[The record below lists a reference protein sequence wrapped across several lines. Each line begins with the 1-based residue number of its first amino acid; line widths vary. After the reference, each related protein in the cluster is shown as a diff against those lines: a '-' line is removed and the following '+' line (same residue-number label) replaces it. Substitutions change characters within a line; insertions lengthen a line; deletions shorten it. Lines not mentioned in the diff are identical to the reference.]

1 LHARAAHASLS
12 LILFVLLFIAFFHV
26 AERVVAPTGLVIGE
40 QPAAMAMPPAGINH
54 LYDSGEVA
62 ASIDETARAVISA
75 PTPATTGEPAQQVAP
90 IIGQDGAA
98 PDTADPFER
107 STNVTTQR
115 GTLSPA
121 GRLQEDLSGP
131 ERRPVRYALI
141 APPSPTALPMPSLAG
156 AVRVPILMY
165 HHIGDLPP
173 GADAI
178 RRDLTVSPAAFAQQM
193 DYLSDSHYQTIG
205 LGDLADYWFSGKPLP
220 VKPIILT
227 FDDGYDDNYTYAYAI
242 LRRHEFM
249 GTFFV
254 LTDAVGNAGYLTW
267 EQIVVMDRHG
277 MDIESHGRTHDDLA
291 ASSKEWATWQI
302 AGSRNI
308 LEAKL
313 GHQIRFYC
321 YPSGRYTAETIAILK
336 ANGYVSAVSTA
347 YGATHDK
354 ASLFNLTRVR
364 VRGSDSL
371 QEFIV
376 KVTTAP

>member
-1 LHARAAHASLS
+1 
-12 LILFVLLFIAFFHV
+12 
-26 AERVVAPTGLVIGE
+26 
-40 QPAAMAMPPAGINH
+40 
-54 LYDSGEVA
+54 
-62 ASIDETARAVISA
+62 
-75 PTPATTGEPAQQVAP
+75 
-90 IIGQDGAA
+90 
-98 PDTADPFER
+98 
-107 STNVTTQR
+107 
-115 GTLSPA
+115 
-121 GRLQEDLSGP
+121 
-131 ERRPVRYALI
+131 
-141 APPSPTALPMPSLAG
+141 
-156 AVRVPILMY
+156 
-165 HHIGDLPP
+165 
-173 GADAI
+173 
-178 RRDLTVSPAAFAQQM
+178 M

-364 VRGSDSL
+364 VSGSDSL